1 MTTKGRSYPTRVP
14 VRFKGKSGRVV
25 LDQIRTV
32 DMSRLIKRLG
42 KIEEATRANVLA
54 LPSELFAP

>member
-1 MTTKGRSYPTRVP
+1 
-14 VRFKGKSGRVV
+14 
-25 LDQIRTV
+25 
-32 DMSRLIKRLG
+32 MSRLIKRLG